1 MPAVIYNTDDVALV
15 GRDML
20 ETLKAEAVNAPL
32 RRSRLCL
39 HRTPEDPLHEMVIA
53 FCRDSYVRPHRH
65 LTKTES
71 FHVIEGRILVVL
83 FDDNGRVTHRIPMTP
98 PGGDNPFLYRVA
110 APIWHTLI
118 PETDFAVIHE
128 VTNGP
133 FRAED
138 GDFAPWSPDD
148 PESSQAYRA
157 SLV

>member
-20 ETLKAEAVNAPL
+20 GTLKAEAVNAPL

-53 FCRDSYVRPHRH
+53 FCRDSFVRPHRH

-83 FDDNGRVTHRIPMTP
+83 FDDEGRVTHRIPMAP
-98 PGGDNPFLYRVA
+98 PGGDCPFLYRVA

-118 PETDFAVIHE
+118 PETEFAVIHE

-148 PESSQAYRA
+148 PKDFQAYRS